1 MSDLTAEEKRTLKNA
16 KERENWKKRRMKV
29 LESLGLDPNRPVQ
42 PNGKRGQAIH
52 PSSRHMP
59 DEFRFPKEGETEEE
73 FKKRNRKEIARR
85 YNEKHKERLAIER
98 RAKYAANNDHE
109 LEVKRK
115 WREANPN
122 KLKEYSKRYLDKNP
136 ERLDSIKKWRKDNP
150 EIAAEKSKQWF
161 KNNPH
166 MNAAYASKRRAAER
180 QQTPSWANWD
190 EITKI
195 FRARDN
201 VAKATKAEYHVDH
214 IVPLRSK
221 KVSGLHIH
229 QNLQILPGSE
239 NLKKRARLDEEYII
253 SLMKKDW
260 ESVNADK

>member
-1 MSDLTAEEKRTLKNA
+1 MAELTLEEKRILKNA
-16 KERENWKKRRMKV
+16 RERENWRKRRMKV

-42 PNGKRGQAIH
+42 PEGKRGRAIY

-59 DEFRFPKEGETEEE
+59 DEFRFPKEGETPEE

-98 RAKYAANNDHE
+98 RVKYAANHEHE
-109 LEVKRK
+109 LAVKRK
-115 WREANPN
+115 WREENQD
-122 KLKEYSKRYLDKNP
+122 KLKQYNKRYLDKNP
-136 ERLDSIKKWRKDNP
+136 ERLESIKKWRKDNP
-150 EIAAEKSKQWF
+150 EIGAQKSKQWF

-166 MNAAYASKRRAAER
+166 MNAAYASKRRAAEKR
-180 QQTPSWANWD
+180 QTPSWADWD

-201 VAKATKAEYHVDH
+201 VAKATNAEYHVDH

-221 KVSGLHIH
+221 IVSGLHIH
-229 QNLQILPGSE
+229 QNLQILPGDE
-239 NLKKRARLDEEYII
+239 NVKKRARLDEKLII
-253 SLMKKDW
+253 SLMIKDW
-260 ESVNADK
+260 ERL